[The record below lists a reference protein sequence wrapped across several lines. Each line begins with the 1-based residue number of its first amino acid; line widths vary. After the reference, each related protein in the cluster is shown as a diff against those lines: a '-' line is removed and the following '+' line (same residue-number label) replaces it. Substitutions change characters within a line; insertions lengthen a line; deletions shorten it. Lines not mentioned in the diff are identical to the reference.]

1 MYVIQILLP
10 LSDNAGKPFAEATLQ
25 AIHQELTRRFGGL
38 TAFTR
43 APAEGVWAHDGQHAK
58 DDIVVVEV
66 MTDELDRDWW
76 GAFRRRVEGELSQE
90 RLIVRAQ
97 PIEML

>member
-1 MYVIQILLP
+1 MHVIQILLP
-10 LSDNAGKPFAEATLQ
+10 LSDNAGIPFCDAALD
-25 AIHQELTRRFGGL
+25 AIHQELTDRFGGL

-58 DDIVVVEV
+58 DDIVVIEV
-66 MTDELDRDWW
+66 MTDEIDRDWW
-76 GAFRRRVEGELSQE
+76 GAFRQRVERELSQE

-97 PIEML
+97 PTELL

>member
-10 LSDNAGKPFAEATLQ
+10 LSDNAGRPFPDATLQ
-25 AIHQELTRRFGGL
+25 AIHQELTLRFGGL

-43 APAEGVWAHDGQHAK
+43 APAEGAWAHEGRHEK

-66 MTDELDRDWW
+66 MTEELDRDWW
-76 GAFRRRVEGELSQE
+76 GAFRERIERELGQE

-97 PIEML
+97 PTEML

>member
-10 LSDNAGKPFAEATLQ
+10 LSDNQGRAFSEATLQ
-25 AIHQELTRRFGGL
+25 TIHQELTHRFGGL

-43 APAEGVWAHDGQHAK
+43 APAEGVWAHDGQHAR

-66 MTDELDRDWW
+66 MTDELDRPWW
-76 GAFRRRVEGELSQE
+76 AAFRERVERQLSQE

-97 PIEML
+97 PTEML

>member
-1 MYVIQILLP
+1 MYIIQILLP
-10 LSDNAGKPFAEATLQ
+10 LSDNAGTPFPDATLQ
-25 AIHQELTRRFGGL
+25 AIHQELTYRFGGL

-43 APAEGVWAHDGQHAK
+43 APAEGVWAHDGGHAK
-58 DDIVVVEV
+58 DDIVVIEV

-76 GAFRRRVEGELSQE
+76 GAFRQRVEGELSQA

-97 PIEML
+97 PTEML